1 MRLTARPGPLDSGL
15 DSRRQPADHTT
26 VDRRALPGLAVGLLG
41 VVISLVGAATGDA
54 LLGLGA
60 GLAAFGAAA
69 SSAVL
74 TGQLR
79 QAEDRTA
86 RAEADRLSAVAEAR
100 SQTLL
105 VAAHSEAL
113 EAAEAVLSGSDE
125 LERGPES
132 VFDRETGLLDERV
145 FVVSFERKVAAARRH
160 LRPLSLVLLD
170 LGELPMHPFERVRA
184 LTRFGDIVRETL
196 RDSDI
201 ACRLSNSVF
210 GLILEDTAE
219 SGAVWATE
227 RLQMALSAQDRPP
240 SQMVAGVASYPNHG
254 LAAQDV
260 LSRAQEALSRARVAV
275 APGMGQVE
283 VATEDHT

>member
-1 MRLTARPGPLDSGL
+1 M
-15 DSRRQPADHTT
+15 
-26 VDRRALPGLAVGLLG
+26 VDRRAILGLIVGIVG
-41 VVISLVGAATGDA
+41 VVLGAIGAVAGGA

-60 GLAAFGAAA
+60 GLAALGATVSVVMLAGHLR
-69 SSAVL
+69 SAEH
-74 TGQLR
+74 R
-79 QAEDRTA
+79 AD
-86 RAEADRLSAVAEAR
+86 RAEGARLAALSEAKSKSLLAEAN
-100 SQTLL
+100 
-105 VAAHSEAL
+105 SEAL
-113 EAAEAVLSGSDE
+113 EAAEAVLAGGED

-132 VFDRETGLLDERV
+132 VFDQETGLLDERV

-170 LGELPMHPFERVRA
+170 LGSELPVHPYERVRA
-184 LTRFGDIVRETL
+184 LTRFGDVLRNTL

-201 ACRLSNSVF
+201 ACRLGDSVF

-227 RLQMALSAQDRPP
+227 RLQIALSGEDRPP

-260 LSRAQEALSRARVAV
+260 LSRAQEALSRARLAV
-275 APGMGQVE
+275 ASGMGQVE
-283 VATEDHT
+283 VATEEHG

>member
-1 MRLTARPGPLDSGL
+1 MGLGSGLHSGL
-15 DSRRQPADHTT
+15 DSALRQADHTT
-26 VDRRALPGLAVGLLG
+26 VDRRALPGLFVGIVG
-41 VVISLVGAATGDA
+41 VVIGVVGAVAGDA

-60 GLAAFGAAA
+60 GLAAFGAAT
-69 SSAVL
+69 SAVVL
-74 TGQLR
+74 AGHLR
-79 QAEDRTA
+79 HAEH
-86 RAEADRLSAVAEAR
+86 RAESAESARLVAVAEAK
-100 SQTLL
+100 SKSLL
-105 VAAHSEAL
+105 AEANSEAL
-113 EAAEAVLSGSDE
+113 EAAEAVLAGGEE

-170 LGELPMHPFERVRA
+170 LGTELPLHPYERVRA
-184 LTRFGDIVRETL
+184 LTRFGDVLRNTL

-201 ACRLSNSVF
+201 ACRLGNSVF

-227 RLQMALSAQDRPP
+227 RLQMALSTEDRPP

-260 LSRAQEALSRARVAV
+260 LSRAQDALSRARVAV
-275 APGMGQVE
+275 ASGMGQVE